1 MMINANTFLFSSIR
15 ADTKVSAR
23 KDTGEK
29 RTITKKPPGNKLTRP
44 MTKPH
49 LVNARWDL
57 G

>member
-1 MMINANTFLFSSIR
+1 MINANTFLFSSIR